1 MITFLSALILNI
13 DYGLFIGIGI
23 SIFMVV
29 IKDQLLPVRTLVQYK
44 NSSNYVDIDSIKNDN
59 ETQVIHLPKIIN
71 FNFIF
76 FKHNKV

>member
-1 MITFLSALILNI
+1 MNTFMSALILSI

-59 ETQVIHLPKIIN
+59 ESQVIH
-71 FNFIF
+71 
-76 FKHNKV
+76 